1 MIWVQSNIKDYKKR
15 QKLLK
20 REITEED
27 INKFKERNL
36 QDTKT
41 ISRFLYNYINDF
53 CCSLLQIQA
62 RKNELQPSTVL
73 LPLICEKDGA

>member
-1 MIWVQSNIKDYKKR
+1 MQSNIKDYKKR

-41 ISRFLYNYINDF
+41 ISRFLYNYINDY
-53 CCSLLQIQA
+53 LLFA
-62 RKNELQPSTVL
+62 PSDTGKKNELQLSMVL
-73 LPLICEKDGA
+73 SQLICEKDGA

>member
-41 ISRFLYNYINDF
+41 ISRFLYNYINDY
-53 CCSLLQIQA
+53 LLFA
-62 RKNELQPSTVL
+62 PSDTGKKNELQPSTVL

>member
-41 ISRFLYNYINDF
+41 ISRFLYN
-53 CCSLLQIQA
+53 
-62 RKNELQPSTVL
+62 
-73 LPLICEKDGA
+73 